1 MKRKF
6 EHECFTFGT
15 TVVHIVDGVDFLINT
30 HKSKAQQNN
39 CNSSSRII
47 LSIVYLKYLSE
58 HAGLN
63 HFSSD
68 TLFLSLILG
77 FLGCGS
83 AARSELPLAKPHYL
97 VETLWGL
104 FDVLAHHVHPVID
117 VFILLLS
124 SNEIKRMRC
133 WLVLVLFKIV
143 PKVNCHKEDVQLM
156 LGRVLIITWK
166 DRSIIGGVQAVDWLI
181 RTQLAVEGFLGWS
194 SLRRKT
200 EWSGLRSN
208 RIAWVILN

>member
-1 MKRKF
+1 M
-6 EHECFTFGT
+6 
-15 TVVHIVDGVDFLINT
+15 
-30 HKSKAQQNN
+30 
-39 CNSSSRII
+39 
-47 LSIVYLKYLSE
+47 YLSE
-58 HAGLN
+58 HAGLD
-63 HFSSD
+63 HFSSG

-133 WLVLVLFKIV
+133 
-143 PKVNCHKEDVQLM
+143 
-156 LGRVLIITWK
+156 
-166 DRSIIGGVQAVDWLI
+166 
-181 RTQLAVEGFLGWS
+181 
-194 SLRRKT
+194 
-200 EWSGLRSN
+200 
-208 RIAWVILN
+208 